1 MIQKEDFI
9 LELFSN
15 YISENSVLREE
26 KSETDYASMIKSSP
40 YFDFNITME
49 KSLEIMQRIGLSY
62 IQTDGSDAQIAIDTI
77 SKWRSVNSNLKD
89 ILPMNKKKDGYASNL
104 SANKT
109 VEVLKMILLTS
120 LKSNKISF
128 KDGIRISTY
137 ESKDDEFV
145 SYFTISNQ

>member
-62 IQTDGSDAQIAIDTI
+62 IRTDGSDAQIAIDTI